1 MNLRKLGLILTCLML
16 LIGIGTA
23 AHASE
28 VDQGAQPLGKMQTFF
43 KSNHF
48 GKDWGFGLGVKT
60 WTNDWSLPLEVKSS
74 PTATTT
80 TSIVQF
86 DSDMEVAFIP
96 TGLVR
101 YKNFF
106 IGGGYMPGT
115 DYDFNQQT
123 VNETTIS
130 QVNGERKEWDL
141 NIGYFLTP
149 NLAVTL
155 GYKKIERELTLRDE
169 GISKNV
175 SYPLSAHAPIIGVA
189 TSLPINEKFSFY
201 GNFAYGF
208 LGGDSQYIVSGDSP
222 NSMDL
227 DGNYYLAE
235 LGFNYVIPIKTVVS
249 GMTISLGYR
258 FQRLDMEMTDTVGG
272 AWNGSAGN
280 QNDTTSGIT
289 FSVSASF

>member
-23 AHASE
+23 AHASD

-48 GKDWGFGLGVKT
+48 GKDWGFGLGVKA
-60 WTNDWSLPLEVKSS
+60 WANDWSLPLEVKSS
-74 PTATTT
+74 PTTTTT

-86 DSDMEVAFIP
+86 DSDMEIAFIP
-96 TGLVR
+96 TGLIR

-123 VNETTIS
+123 VNGTTIS
-130 QVNGERKEWDL
+130 QVNGEREEWDL

-155 GYKKIERELTLRDE
+155 GYKNIERELNLHE
-169 GISKNV
+169 GATTDV
-175 SYPLSAHAPIIGVA
+175 SYPLSADAPIIGIA
-189 TSLPINEKFSFY
+189 ASLPINEKFSFY
-201 GNFAYGF
+201 GNFAYG
-208 LGGDSQYIVSGDSP
+208 LLNGDAQYITLGDTT
-222 NSMDL
+222 NMDL

-235 LGFNYVIPIKTVVS
+235 LGFNYVIPIKKVVS
-249 GMTISLGYR
+249 GITISLGYR

-272 AWNGSAGN
+272 AWNGSAGD

-289 FSVSASF
+289 FGVSASF